1 MKLSRRFLPALA
13 LATLSML
20 GSHAAFA
27 QEAYPSRPVRV
38 LVGYAPGGGSDII
51 ARLIS
56 QRLQTRLGQSVVVEN
71 RPGAGG
77 NLAAELVAKARPDG
91 YTLLVTPNTVT
102 MAPALFSKLSF
113 DVVKDLSGVGVIAT
127 SPMVLIVNPQVPITS
142 VAELVRY
149 AKANPGKLSYST
161 PGIGTP
167 QHLGTELF
175 KAMTGTDIL
184 HIPYKGGAPAVA
196 AVAANEVPLSFAAV
210 NSAIPMIDG
219 SRVKAI
225 ATSEAKVFAQL
236 GLPTIGTTVPGYD
249 VGIWYGLMA
258 PAGTPR
264 AIVERLNSELAAIVQ
279 MADVKESMG
288 KQGYVAAVAPPAQ
301 MDAQVRA
308 EVDKW
313 IGAAKQAGVKQE

>member
-1 MKLSRRFLPALA
+1 MAITVRLFTALA
-13 LATLSML
+13 LASLPLLTSP
-20 GSHAAFA
+20 SAYA
-27 QEAYPSRPVRV
+27 QEVYPSRPIRV

-56 QRLQTRLGQSVVVEN
+56 QRLQQRLGQSVVVEN

-77 NLAAELVAKARPDG
+77 NLAADLVAKARPDG
-91 YTLLVTPNTVT
+91 YTILVTPNTVT

-127 SPMVLIVNPQVPITS
+127 SPMVLIINPQVPINS
-142 VAELVRY
+142 VADLVRY

-184 HIPYKGGAPAVA
+184 HIPYKGGAPAVS

-219 SRVKAI
+219 NRVKAI
-225 ATSEAKVFAQL
+225 ATSEAKEFPQL
-236 GLPTIGTTVPGYD
+236 GLPTIGATVQGYD
-249 VGIWYGLMA
+249 VGIWYGVMA

-264 AIVERLNSELAAIVQ
+264 AIVNRLNAELAAIVQ
-279 MADVKESMG
+279 IPEVKESMA
-288 KQGYVAAVAPPAQ
+288 KQGYVAAVAPPAH